1 MNYTASEIAE
11 RIEGEVVGDGNV
23 ELAGFAK
30 ADAAKPGDLT
40 FAENEKFFRLA
51 EQSQASAILATGE
64 FTSKVKTVIRVK
76 DARVAFARVLP
87 LLFPEK
93 QFDAGIHPSAVI
105 AESAQVAES
114 AHIGPNC
121 VIGENAIIGDQTVLE
136 ANCIVGDDSAL
147 GQAVRLFPNVSVYSQ
162 CRIGD
167 RVRIHS
173 GSVVGSDGYGYVFD
187 EDHHRKIPQLG
198 GVVIGDDVEIGANVT
213 IDRGALGNTEI
224 GAGTKID
231 NLVQIGHNVVIGK
244 HCLIVAQTGIGGSTQ
259 VGEFSTLAGQVG
271 VIGHIKIG
279 PKAIIASKS
288 AVMSS
293 LEGGKQYMGIP
304 AIPDIQAKRQIV
316 AVRQLPDLLK
326 RVRELEQLLAKKG
339 TPPAPGT

>member
-316 AVRQLPDLLK
+316 AVRQLPELLK
-326 RVRELEQLLAKKG
+326 RVRELEQLLAEKG

>member
-231 NLVQIGHNVVIGK
+231 NLVQIGHNVVTGK

>member
-162 CRIGD
+162 CR
-167 RVRIHS
+167 
-173 GSVVGSDGYGYVFD
+173 
-187 EDHHRKIPQLG
+187 
-198 GVVIGDDVEIGANVT
+198 
-213 IDRGALGNTEI
+213 
-224 GAGTKID
+224 
-231 NLVQIGHNVVIGK
+231 
-244 HCLIVAQTGIGGSTQ
+244 
-259 VGEFSTLAGQVG
+259 
-271 VIGHIKIG
+271 
-279 PKAIIASKS
+279 
-288 AVMSS
+288 
-293 LEGGKQYMGIP
+293 
-304 AIPDIQAKRQIV
+304 
-316 AVRQLPDLLK
+316 
-326 RVRELEQLLAKKG
+326 
-339 TPPAPGT
+339 

>member
-23 ELAGFAK
+23 ELGGFAK

-316 AVRQLPDLLK
+316 AVRQLPELLK
-326 RVRELEQLLAKKG
+326 RVRELEQLLAEKD

>member
-231 NLVQIGHNVVIGK
+231 NLVQIGHNVVTGK

-326 RVRELEQLLAKKG
+326 RVRELEQLLAEKD